1 MQHPPVDPRPQD
13 ATSPAA
19 TSLPAAPGRMAWH
32 RSPRVIAAMAAICV
46 TGALVAFGV
55 QQGLLRTAPQSPR
68 EIVARN
74 AAAVV
79 QIHTRWGLLDPATQK
94 PLHQRRGSV
103 RLADGVTPEVPFY
116 IRTADGRVLP
126 WIVAGNAAGPSAP
139 IEQALSGSGFLA
151 SADGRVITNRHV
163 ATPWMEPFEGAA
175 GALFEIQDGQARL
188 IGPCDGRTHWIPGRD
203 GYGQGGQGPT
213 VLHRHEVR
221 FENGAQ
227 AVEAHVASTSGRHDV
242 SVMRL
247 SKPPAAVQPVALDA
261 ADGAIRRGDRVVV
274 LGFPAVAGSDQT
286 AVTLSEGAVGNILR
300 RPADQDAGQAP
311 DAGAPLGDVY
321 QLTINSTGGGN
332 SGGPVF
338 NDRGEVVAIFFAGR
352 ELAGARVTFAVPIR
366 YATELLDG
374 RLAGR

>member
-46 TGALVAFGV
+46 TGALVAVGV

-79 QIHTRWGLLDPATQK
+79 QIHTQWSLLDPATQK

-103 RLADGVTPEVPFY
+103 RLGQGVMPDVPFY
-116 IRTADGRVLP
+116 IRTTDGLVVP
-126 WIVAGNAAGPSAP
+126 WIVAGATDASIP
-139 IEQALSGSGFLA
+139 IEQALTGSGFLA

-163 ATPWMEPFEGAA
+163 ATPWMEPFEGEA
-175 GALFEIQDGQARL
+175 GALFEIHDGQARL
-188 IGPCDGRTHWIPGRD
+188 VGTSDGRTQWIPGRD
-203 GYGQGGQGPT
+203 GFGQGGQGPT
-213 VLHRHEVR
+213 VLHRHAVR

-227 AVEAHVASTSGRHDV
+227 AVEAQVDSTSGRHDV

-247 SKPPAAVQPVALDA
+247 IRPPVVQPVALDA
-261 ADGAIRRGDRVVV
+261 RDGAIRRGDRVVV
-274 LGFPAVAGSDQT
+274 LGYPAVAGPGQT

-300 RPADQDAGQAP
+300 QPATPGAAS
-311 DAGAPLGDVY
+311 AVNTGAPLGDVY

-366 YATELLDG
+366 YAKELLDG
-374 RLAGR
+374 KVAWR